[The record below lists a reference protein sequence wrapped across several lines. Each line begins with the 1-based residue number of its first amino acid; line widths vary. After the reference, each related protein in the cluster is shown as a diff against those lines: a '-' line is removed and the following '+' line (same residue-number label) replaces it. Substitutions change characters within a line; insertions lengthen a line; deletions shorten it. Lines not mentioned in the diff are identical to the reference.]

1 MPGDILNGIWTVFFN
16 PSQVSQMYPQSY
28 RAISQS
34 ITHQGRLSCAP
45 TGRSAAVLFA
55 FPLLSEELNWTEGA
69 ASTSILSS

>member
-1 MPGDILNGIWTVFFN
+1 MVSGRYFSTLAKSVKYIPSYMQPSIN
-16 PSQVSQMYPQSY
+16 P
-28 RAISQS
+28 S

-69 ASTSILSS
+69 VSTSMLSS